1 MKIKLSI
8 NDDQSFVGEVPL
20 KGFIGAHITLSDPD
34 GLGSPILKASLS
46 GHDVTDPKETKFMKW
61 EFPEVNQ
68 NDCIRIQIQPDVQ
81 PDPPTSVSSSKSTET
96 ISTPK
101 DQAKKILSA
110 TQACSETLSRM
121 LDELRDELTKDEFMK
136 VALGVG
142 ETFDTIYNSIDR
154 KIYREHESLVPEQ
167 LKNMPKEKSPTSR

>member
-8 NDDQSFVGEVPL
+8 NDDQTFVGEIPK

-34 GLGSPILKASLS
+34 GSGSPIMTASLS

-68 NDCIRIQIQPDVQ
+68 NDRIRIEIQPDVQ
-81 PDPPTSVSSSKSTET
+81 PDPPTSVSSSKSKET
-96 ISTPK
+96 ISTSEN
-101 DQAKKILSA
+101 QARMILSA
-110 TQACSETLSRM
+110 TQVCSETLSRM
-121 LDELRDELTKDEFMK
+121 LDELRDELTKDEFRQL
-136 VALGVG
+136 ALGVG
-142 ETFDTIYNSIDR
+142 EIFDTLYNSIDR

-167 LKNMPKEKSPTSR
+167 LKNMPK